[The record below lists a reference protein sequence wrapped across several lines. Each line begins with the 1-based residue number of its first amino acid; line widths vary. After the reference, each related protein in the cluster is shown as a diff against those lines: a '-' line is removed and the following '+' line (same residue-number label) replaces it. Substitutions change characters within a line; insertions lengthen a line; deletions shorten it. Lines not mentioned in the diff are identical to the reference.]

1 MSFALIKKGLPSSSS
16 GFGNVGTPTA
26 VQLTANGM
34 RGFLRCKEVN
44 AYTFYSFTT
53 VYKGVIRAT
62 DWNGSVWSSLVP
74 GLGGDTPVTGAYD
87 EGAGFLEISANGAS
101 VAWDFKFFTPDTSG
115 YYGISVSGTSPINY
129 FPFIPAN
136 PSSPSSQTGTS
147 ISPAANNPNS
157 SSAYTPRSILFSDN
171 GALRCVYY
179 SGPGGILIEINAG
192 ISGTRSSLWFPTDG
206 LYGNNYRGF
215 RISGDGNH
223 IFVLIG
229 GSIKLFSWNGS
240 AYAFSYEFSAS
251 LTSTSST
258 FSVNFDG
265 SVIAIQNSGVKIYKK
280 TGSTW
285 AQLGGD
291 LTNGSAR
298 LNSSGTLVTIYQI
311 SPALNRALYL
321 WDGTAWGFVRF
332 APAAAFWSGNP
343 ISDNGEV
350 AIAPASAG
358 SIQRYEIQDVPP
370 LYKGSS
376 IASAIYAGSTEAQA
390 VYYGTKKL
398 WPATV

>member
-1 MSFALIKKGLPSSSS
+1 MSFALTKKGSPSPSV
-16 GFGNVGTPTA
+16 GIGNVGTPTA

-34 RGFLRCKEVN
+34 RGFLRCKDVN

-53 VYKGVIRAT
+53 VYKGRIRAT
-62 DWNGSVWSSLVP
+62 DWDGSAWSSLVP

-87 EGAGFLEISANGAS
+87 EGVGLLEISANGAS
-101 VAWDFKFFTPDTSG
+101 VAWDFKFFTPDTTG

-129 FPFIPAN
+129 LPFIAAN

-157 SSAYTPRSILFSDN
+157 PSAYTPKSILFSDN
-171 GALRCVYY
+171 GALGFVYY
-179 SGPGGILIEINAG
+179 SGPGGNLIEINAG
-192 ISGTRSSLWFPTDG
+192 ISGTRTSLWFPTNG
-206 LYGNNYRGF
+206 PYGNNYRGF
-215 RISGDGNH
+215 EISVDGNH
-223 IFVLIG
+223 VFVLIG

-251 LTSTSST
+251 LTSNSST

-265 SVIAIQNSGVKIYKK
+265 SVIAIQNAGVKIYKK

-291 LTNGSAR
+291 LTDGSAR
-298 LNSSGTLVTIYQI
+298 LNSSGTLVTINQI
-311 SPALNRALYL
+311 SSRALYS
-321 WDGTAWGFVRF
+321 WDGTVWDFVRF
-332 APAAAFWSGNP
+332 TPVSYLWIGNP
-343 ISDNGEV
+343 ISDNGET
-350 AIAPASAG
+350 AIAPSSAG

-376 IASAIYAGSTEAQA
+376 IATAIYAGSTPATA
-390 VYYGTKKL
+390 VYYGAQKL
-398 WPATV
+398 WPTV

>member
-1 MSFALIKKGLPSSSS
+1 MSFALTKKGSPSSSS

-26 VQLTANGM
+26 VQLTANGS

-44 AYTFYSFTT
+44 AYTFYSFAT

-62 DWNGSVWSSLVP
+62 DWDGSAWSSLVP
-74 GLGGDTPVTGAYD
+74 DIGGNTPVTGAYD
-87 EGAGFLEISANGAS
+87 DGAGLLEISADGAS
-101 VAWDFKFFTPDTSG
+101 VAWDFKFYTPNTYS
-115 YYGISVSGTSPINY
+115 YKGIRVSGTNPINY
-129 FPFIPAN
+129 LPFIAAS

-147 ISPAANNPNS
+147 ISPAANNTNDP
-157 SSAYTPRSILFSDN
+157 YTPRSILFSDN
-171 GALRCVYY
+171 GALRFVYY
-179 SGPGGILIEINAG
+179 DGPGGNLIEINAG

-206 LYGNNYRGF
+206 LYGNNLKGF
-215 RISGDGNH
+215 QISGDANH
-223 IFVLIG
+223 VFVFIG
-229 GSIKLFSWNGS
+229 GSIKVFTWNSS
-240 AYAFSYEFSAS
+240 AYAFSHEFSAS
-251 LTSTSST
+251 LTSTPST

-298 LNSSGTLVTIYQI
+298 LNSSGTLVTINQI
-311 SPALNRALYL
+311 NRALYL

-332 APAAAFWSGNP
+332 APASAFLSGNP

-350 AIAPASAG
+350 AIAPANAG

-376 IASAIYAGSTEAQA
+376 IASAIYAGSTPATA